1 MHILAQYKRVL
12 FLWLVLGSPVTVGT
26 ILSVVPINTQAQTV
40 PAPLIN
46 ANISGT
52 VVDGQTKESL
62 PRAVVQLEGVT
73 HSVLT
78 DDNGAFKFVTGQKLP
93 AVLIVSYI
101 GYKTQ
106 RVTVSRSP
114 VEIRLEPDAYQMND
128 VVITGYTS
136 QSKKAFTGSASQIK
150 ASVIE
155 NRPAQSF
162 DQLLGG
168 QAAGVNMVQPSG
180 ALNSTPVLRI
190 RGVNSITSSIYPLII
205 IDGVT
210 VFTGSGGD
218 AVGNNPLSDINPS
231 DIESIEVLK
240 DASATA
246 IYGSR
251 AANGVLIV
259 TTKKGKRGAVKVDY
273 GAWVSFSSPYNLPE
287 LLDASQYVAI
297 KNEARINAGLAPG
310 FVLGTNPDG
319 STTQTNW
326 YDVAYQTAVSQNHNL
341 SISGAT
347 ERTNYFLGLNY
358 SDQDGILK
366 TNSFKREGIRL
377 NLEHQVNNL
386 LTIGTNASYNN
397 SLNSGP
403 NSGATGPNSISA
415 SSGNSVNTQY
425 IGLQPLGRLTY
436 ILPPNVNVYN
446 NDGSYNINT
455 SNGNIG
461 YGPNST
467 ALGVFNAYNLQTIL
481 DLDKNTSENNTFVGS
496 VYAELSLLKN
506 LKFKTL
512 YGLNNLMVEN
522 ISFRNPLSGD
532 GFSTNGSAAN
542 SITKYKRSNWT
553 NTLIYTTEIA
563 KDHNFKVLLGHE
575 LITTKINGWGATR
588 TGLSD
593 PFFTSYQGGWTNIT
607 PSANIQTENAIL
619 SYFSNVNY
627 DFKRK
632 YLFSLNFR
640 RDGLSA
646 LATGNKW
653 GNFGGGSV
661 GWNVSEEDFFKHSA
675 VSKSVNALKL
685 RFSYGV
691 VGNSSLDDYASL
703 TKYGSG
709 TYAGTPTLNFT
720 QAGNS
725 NLQWE
730 SSKKLDYG
738 LEFSLFDSRVNVTAD
753 YYKNDIDGLILSAPQ
768 SASQG
773 IPGNSIIANV
783 GSLYNKGFEFDI
795 NARIITQ
802 TDFKWSADF
811 NISTLQNKV
820 TSLGNGADIYPTVLS
835 TFGIQNVTRV
845 GYSVGSI
852 FAVPV
857 EGINPANGNQ
867 IYINKNNEQVQYD
880 AITKNFTYLDGTTA
894 PRIDNYADGRIQ
906 GPSLPTWYGG
916 LNNNFSYKGFDLTV
930 GLTFSGGNKLYNGTR
945 STISDQR
952 YFNNG
957 TFILDRWTTPGQV
970 TDIPKL
976 VWGDSFTGGFSSSN
990 SANVESGNYLKLKN
1004 ISLGYRVALP
1014 KDGIGKYIS
1023 VARIYGQVTNLF
1035 TVTNYTGSD
1044 PEISINGNSINSGK
1058 DQNVPANARTF
1069 TLGLNLSF

>member
-1 MHILAQYKRVL
+1 MQNLAQFKCAL
-12 FLWLVLGSPVTVGT
+12 FLLSFFVSPVA
-26 ILSVVPINTQAQTV
+26 LSVALSAISINVQAQNV

-52 VVDGQTKESL
+52 VIDNQTKESL

-78 DDNGAFKFVTGQKLP
+78 DDNGHFKFVTGQKLP
-93 AVLIVSYI
+93 AVVIVSYV

-106 RVTVSRSP
+106 RVTITNSP
-114 VEIRLEPDAYQMND
+114 VEIRLEPDAHQMND

-136 QSKKAFTGSASQIK
+136 QSKQVFTGSVSQIK
-150 ASVIE
+150 SSALE
-155 NRPAQSF
+155 NRSAQSF
-162 DQLLGG
+162 DQLIGG
-168 QAAGVNMVQPSG
+168 QAAGVNIVQPSG
-180 ALNSTPVLRI
+180 VLNSTPVLRI
-190 RGVNSITSSIYPLII
+190 RGINSITSSIYPLII
-205 IDGVT
+205 VDGVT
-210 VFTGSGGD
+210 IFTGSGGD
-218 AVGNNPLSDINPS
+218 AIGNNPLSDINPS
-231 DIESIEVLK
+231 DIETVEVLK

-251 AANGVLIV
+251 AANGVLII
-259 TTKKGKRGAVKVDY
+259 TTKKGRRGAVKVDY
-273 GAWVSFSSPYNLPE
+273 GTWFSLSEAYNLPK
-287 LLDASQYVAI
+287 LLDASQYVSI
-297 KNEARINAGLAPG
+297 KNEARVNAGLSPG
-310 FVLGTNPDG
+310 FILGTNPDG

-326 YDVAYQTAVSQNHNL
+326 YDVAYQNAISQNHNL

-358 SDQDGILK
+358 TNQNGILR
-366 TNSFKREGIRL
+366 TSNFKREGIRL
-377 NLEHQVNNL
+377 NLEHQVNSL
-386 LTIGTNASYNN
+386 ITIGTNAAYNN

-403 NSGATGPNSISA
+403 NSGATGPNSITS
-415 SSGNSVNTQY
+415 SSGNSANSQY

-446 NDGSYNINT
+446 ADGSYNINS

-461 YGPNST
+461 YGPNSS

-481 DLDKNTSENNTFVGS
+481 DLDKNTSENNTFIGS
-496 VYAELSLLKN
+496 VYAEVSLLRN
-506 LKFKTL
+506 LRFKTL
-512 YGLNNLMVEN
+512 YGLNNLIVEN
-522 ISFRNPLSGD
+522 NTFRNPFSGD
-532 GFSTNGSAAN
+532 GFATNGSAAN
-542 SITKYKRSNWT
+542 SVTKYKRSNWT
-553 NTLIYTTEIA
+553 NTLIYTASVAE
-563 KDHNFKVLLGHE
+563 DHSFKVLLGHE

-593 PFFTSYQGGWTNIT
+593 PFFTSYQGGWTTIT
-607 PSANIQTENAIL
+607 PSSNIQTENAIL
-619 SYFSNVNY
+619 SYFSNFNY
-627 DFKRK
+627 DYKKR
-632 YLFSLNFR
+632 YLLSFNYR

-646 LATGNKW
+646 LAANNKW

-661 GWNVSEEDFFKHSA
+661 GWNVSEEDFFK
-675 VSKSVNALKL
+675 KSSLSRSLNALKL

-703 TKYGSG
+703 IKYGSG

-725 NLQWE
+725 NLKWE

-738 LEFSLFDSRVNVTAD
+738 LEFSLFDSRINVVAD
-753 YYKNDIDGLILSAPQ
+753 YYKNTIDGLILGAPQ
-768 SASQG
+768 AASQG

-783 GSLYNKGFEFDI
+783 GSLYNKGFEFAV
-795 NARIITQ
+795 NARIISQ
-802 TDFKWSADF
+802 NDFKWNVDF

-820 TSLGNGADIYPTVLS
+820 TSLGDGGDIYPTALS

-857 EGINPANGNQ
+857 AGVNPANGNR

-880 AITKNFTYLDGTTA
+880 AVAKNFYYLDGSIA
-894 PRIDNYADGRIQ
+894 PRIDNYTDGRIQ
-906 GPSLPTWYGG
+906 GPSLPTYYGG
-916 LNNNFSYKGFDLTV
+916 LNNNFSYKGFDLTL
-930 GLTFSGGNKLYNGTR
+930 GFTFSGGNKLYNGTR

-957 TFILDRWTTPGQV
+957 TFILDRWTTPGQI
-970 TDIPKL
+970 TDVPKL

-990 SANVESGNYLKLKN
+990 AAYVEKGDYLKLKN
-1004 ISLGYRVALP
+1004 VSLGYRVDLP
-1014 KDGIGKYIS
+1014 KDGIGRYIS
-1023 VARIYGQVTNLF
+1023 SARIYAQASNLF
-1035 TVTNYTGSD
+1035 TVTSYTGSD

-1058 DQNVPANARTF
+1058 DQNVPANARTY

>member
-1 MHILAQYKRVL
+1 MHNLAQFKRVL
-12 FLWLVLGSPVTVGT
+12 FLSLWIASPATVGIVFS
-26 ILSVVPINTQAQTV
+26 ILSGTAQAQTV
-40 PAPLIN
+40 PGPLIN
-46 ANISGT
+46 ANITGT
-52 VVDGQTKESL
+52 VVDNQTKESL

-78 DDNGAFKFVTGQKLP
+78 DDNGTFKFVTGQKLP
-93 AVLIVSYI
+93 AVIIVSYI

-106 RVTVSRSP
+106 RVTVSSSP
-114 VEIRLEPDAYQMND
+114 IQVRLEPDAYQMND

-136 QSKKAFTGSASQIK
+136 QSRKAFTGSTSQIK
-150 ASVIE
+150 AAAIE

-168 QAAGVNMVQPSG
+168 QAAGVNLVQPSG
-180 ALNSTPVLRI
+180 ALNSTPVIRI
-190 RGVNSITSSIYPLII
+190 RGINSITSSIYPLII

-210 VFTGSGGD
+210 IFTGSGGD
-218 AVGNNPLSDINPS
+218 AVGNNPLSDINPG

-259 TTKKGKRGAVKVDY
+259 TTKKGKRGAAKVDY
-273 GAWVSFSSPYNLPE
+273 NTWVSFSKPYNLPDM
-287 LLDASQYVAI
+287 LDAAQYVAI
-297 KNEARINAGLAPG
+297 KNEARVNAGLSPG
-310 FVLGTNPDG
+310 FVLGSNADG
-319 STTQTNW
+319 STTQTDW

-341 SISGAT
+341 SVSGAT

-358 SDQDGILK
+358 SDQNGILK
-366 TNSFKREGIRL
+366 TNNFKRQGIRL
-377 NLEHQVNNL
+377 NLEHQLNSLV
-386 LTIGTNASYNN
+386 TVGTNASYNN
-397 SLNSGP
+397 TVNSGP
-403 NSGATGPNSISA
+403 NSGATGPNSIAS

-436 ILPPNVNVYN
+436 ILPPNVGVYN
-446 NDGSYNINT
+446 ADGSYNINS

-461 YGPNST
+461 YGPNSN

-496 VYAELSLLKN
+496 VYAEVSLLKN
-506 LKFKTL
+506 LKFKSL
-512 YGLNNLMVEN
+512 YGLNNLLVEN
-522 ISFRNPLSGD
+522 LSFRNPLSGD

-542 SITKYKRSNWT
+542 SFTKYKRTNWT
-553 NTLIYTTEIA
+553 NTLTFAAPVAE
-563 KDHNFKVLLGHE
+563 DHNLKVLVGHE
-575 LITTKINGWGATR
+575 YIHTTIDGWGATR

-593 PFFTSYQGGWTNIT
+593 PFFTSYQGGFTNIT
-607 PSANIQTENAIL
+607 PSSNIQTENAIL

-627 DFKRK
+627 DYKRK
-632 YLFSLNFR
+632 YLLSLNYR

-661 GWNVSEEDFFKHSA
+661 GWNVSEEDFFKTS
-675 VSKSVNALKL
+675 SLNKTINALKL

-725 NLQWE
+725 SLQWE
-730 SSKKLDYG
+730 SSKKTDYG
-738 LEFSLFDSRVNVTAD
+738 LEFSLFDSRINVTAD

-795 NARIITQ
+795 RANILSRASFQ
-802 TDFKWSADF
+802 WNADF

-820 TSLGNGADIYPTVLS
+820 TSLGNGSDIYPTILS

-857 EGINPANGNQ
+857 AGVNPANGNQ
-867 IYINKNNEQVQYD
+867 IYVNKNNEQVQYD
-880 AITKNFTYLDGTTA
+880 AITKNFSYLDGTTA
-894 PRIDNYADGRIQ
+894 PRIDNYTDGRIQ

-916 LNNNFSYKGFDLTV
+916 FNNNFAYKGFDLTI

-945 STISDQR
+945 STIADQR

-957 TFILDRWTTPGQV
+957 TFILDRWTSPGQV

-990 SANVESGNYLKLKN
+990 SANVESGDYLKLKN
-1004 ISLGYRVALP
+1004 ISLGYKVALP
-1014 KDGIGKYIS
+1014 KEGIGKYIS
-1023 VARIYGQVTNLF
+1023 SARVYAQASNLF
-1035 TVTNYTGSD
+1035 TVTSYSGSD

-1058 DQNVPANARTF
+1058 DQNVPANARTLN
-1069 TLGLNLSF
+1069 LGVNLSF